1 MIYFLWYYHKKIYSC
16 RLRIKTNSIYN
27 VGKKSY
33 NFWSTLNM
41 KSTNLE
47 KGEYQ

>member
-1 MIYFLWYYHKKIYSC
+1 MIFFCGIIIKKIYSC